1 MMDALGFRRI
11 WDASGM
17 SRADRARDVLK
28 SMADLQVDG
37 TIFAKSCQLLLPTP
51 FHSLP
56 FDNAP
61 CDSESMQE
69 D

>member
-1 MMDALGFRRI
+1 
-11 WDASGM
+11 
-17 SRADRARDVLK
+17 
-28 SMADLQVDG
+28 MADLQVDG